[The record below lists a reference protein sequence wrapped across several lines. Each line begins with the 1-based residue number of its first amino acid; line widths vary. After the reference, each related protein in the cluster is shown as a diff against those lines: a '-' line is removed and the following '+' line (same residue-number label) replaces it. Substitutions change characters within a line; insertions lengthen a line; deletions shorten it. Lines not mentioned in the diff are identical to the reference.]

1 MGYRIVLIPCSRNS
15 RAGCRENIKYQ
26 EFKMERFDL
35 IVLKLMFLSLIFAI
49 HFQTIAAANNY
60 WRNGQ

>member
-26 EFKMERFDL
+26 EFKMKRFDL
-35 IVLKLMFLSLIFAI
+35 IVLTLMFLSFIFAI
-49 HFQTIAAANNY
+49 YF
-60 WRNGQ
+60 